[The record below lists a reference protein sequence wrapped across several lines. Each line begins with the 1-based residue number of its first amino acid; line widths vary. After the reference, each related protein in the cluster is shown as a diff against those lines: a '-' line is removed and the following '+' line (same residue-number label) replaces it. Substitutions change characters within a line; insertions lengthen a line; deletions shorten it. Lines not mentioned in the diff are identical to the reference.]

1 MSSIAHKNR
10 AQESGILCSRIRP
23 LPLYSTNMT
32 NLSPHAF
39 VRAGIRYANIQ
50 SDSIEDNEARGIAR
64 PYNKQGISF
73 KQKGSIVKWPDWC
86 SNYQIQE
93 LGTFKHDSYADT
105 NRPKD

>member
-1 MSSIAHKNR
+1 
-10 AQESGILCSRIRP
+10 
-23 LPLYSTNMT
+23 MT

-73 KQKGSIVKWPDWC
+73 KQKGTIAK
-86 SNYQIQE
+86 
-93 LGTFKHDSYADT
+93 
-105 NRPKD
+105 